1 MSEPKSKLA
10 IRIRELN
17 GVDEL
22 KQVRSLEREVW
33 DLADIDA
40 LALPLAV
47 ASLEAGAI
55 WLGAFDDNK
64 MAGFAFAFPAITK
77 GHVTFHSHQ
86 LAVRPEYRDS
96 DLGYKL
102 KLAQRDSVL
111 AIQPGESGMAGSV
124 PDSRTSAFRINRI
137 AEITWTFDPLQSK
150 NAHLNFFKLGV
161 VSDNYK
167 ADLYG
172 PETSSILH
180 RNGTDRLWVRWPITS
195 RRVADR
201 LSKKTA
207 NLRTETLDA
216 LSTVQPLILFG
227 GDGRPVPADL
237 DAALGR
243 QRVAIEVPSEINSI
257 ERTDAELAREWRLAT
272 RWAFTESIK
281 AGFHVAEFCRTI
293 RGHQGPGAYLLEKG
307 RVEESFP
314 ELGW

>member
-1 MSEPKSKLA
+1 
-10 IRIRELN
+10 
-17 GVDEL
+17 
-22 KQVRSLEREVW
+22 
-33 DLADIDA
+33 
-40 LALPLAV
+40 
-47 ASLEAGAI
+47 
-55 WLGAFDDNK
+55 
-64 MAGFAFAFPAITK
+64 
-77 GHVTFHSHQ
+77 
-86 LAVRPEYRDS
+86 
-96 DLGYKL
+96 
-102 KLAQRDSVL
+102 
-111 AIQPGESGMAGSV
+111 
-124 PDSRTSAFRINRI
+124 
-137 AEITWTFDPLQSK
+137 
-150 NAHLNFFKLGV
+150 
-161 VSDNYK
+161 
-167 ADLYG
+167 
-172 PETSSILH
+172 
-180 RNGTDRLWVRWPITS
+180 
-195 RRVADR
+195 VADR